1 MRRVLAIDGGGVRGV
16 VPAAFLAVVEDEIEG
31 DLVEYFDLIV
41 GTSTGGIIALALGAG
56 LSATEIRDFYL
67 ERGPRVFPG
76 PTFVRKVRRFVTAK
90 YDSEQL
96 RTELKD
102 ILRDT
107 KLGEARTRLV
117 IPSMDVNSGRV
128 HLWKTAHHERFVQD
142 YMATMVEVAM
152 ATAAAPTFFP
162 AFLTESGMPLVDGGV
177 FANNPAGL
185 AAVEA
190 IGVLS
195 WPRDEIAL
203 LSLGCGAEQLDLRT
217 RGWTRSGI
225 LRLAPKLAEVFMA
238 AQSNASCGTATHL
251 LCVRENFVRI
261 SPALPSGRYGL
272 DITRELPSL
281 RAHGETAARHELQ
294 NIKPTFFAERA
305 EAFVPFRRL

>member
-1 MRRVLAIDGGGVRGV
+1 VRRVLAIDGGGVRGV
-16 VPAAFLAVVEDEIEG
+16 VPAAVLAAVEAEIDG
-31 DLVEYFDLIV
+31 DIVDYFDLLV
-41 GTSTGGIIALALGAG
+41 GTSTGGIIALGLGAG
-56 LSATEIRDFYL
+56 LRAAEIRDFYL
-67 ERGPRVFPG
+67 ERGPRIFPG
-76 PTFVRKVRRFVTAK
+76 PTLMRKVRHYVTAK

-102 ILRDT
+102 VFGET
-107 KLGEARTRLV
+107 KLGESRTRLV

-142 YMATMVEVAM
+142 YTATMVEVAM
-152 ATAAAPTFFP
+152 ATSAAPTFFR
-162 AFLTESGMPLVDGGV
+162 AFLTETGMPLVDGGV

-185 AAVEA
+185 ATVEA
-190 IGVLS
+190 VGVLG
-195 WPRDEIAL
+195 WPRDEITV

-238 AQSNASCGTATHL
+238 AQSDASCGTATHL
-251 LCVRENFVRI
+251 LGVRDDFVRI
-261 SPALPSGRYGL
+261 SPPLASRRYGL
-272 DITRELPSL
+272 DVTRELPSL

-294 NIKPTFFAERA
+294 NLKPKFFGERS
-305 EAFVPFRRL
+305 EPFVPFRRP